1 MTITKNDDPGS
12 VNIQVKS
19 VTFGGVSFPSG
30 SNMKVNYVNGKKEG
44 VGLVISAKKTK
55 LAKLNYHEDKVEGL
69 CVFFD
74 SEGMKEKECMY
85 ENDVQNDWGCEYKN
99 DKTVFEGLY
108 KNGERYSEL
117 KKYSVDSRFMEE
129 VKNGK
134 TLSVCQYNSNHKR
147 EGLCYLYENG
157 VYQV

>member
-1 MTITKNDDPGS
+1 MFFN
-12 VNIQVKS
+12 
-19 VTFGGVSFPSG
+19 
-30 SNMKVNYVNGKKEG
+30 SN
-44 VGLVISAKKTK
+44 
-55 LAKLNYHEDKVEGL
+55 
-69 CVFFD
+69 
-74 SEGMKEKECMY
+74 GMKEKECMY
-85 ENDVQNDWGCEYKN
+85 GNDVQNGWGCEYKN
-99 DKTVFEGLY
+99 DKIVFEGLY
-108 KNGERYSEL
+108 QNGERYSEL